1 MTQEIL
7 EKCLRFAAGDKDYQV
22 AYNIKKPGFPDS
34 LLVWSKEEKAVV
46 RGREEGLPFDEI
58 RERLGKSRGARQSLY
73 YALDTVQRKEELYY
87 AWTEFWKEIEPIR
100 DITLAKLCEEEQ
112 ENQKLQDWILK
123 FKDSGVVTVGDF
135 LMECVTMPM
144 TSMSKK
150 FDSTNATIKPIK
162 LAIIDKIRVMVTHG
176 EEIN

>member
-1 MTQEIL
+1 MTRETL

-34 LLVWSKEEKAVV
+34 LLVWNKEEKGVV

-73 YALDTVQRKEELYY
+73 YALDVVQRKEELYY
-87 AWTEFWKEIEPIR
+87 VWTEFWKEIEPIR
-100 DITLAKLCEEEQ
+100 GVTLAELCKDEQ
-112 ENQKLQDWILK
+112 ENQKLQSWILK
-123 FKDSGVVTVGDF
+123 FKDSGVVTVDDF
-135 LMECVTMPM
+135 LMECVSMPM
-144 TSMSKK
+144 TSISKK
-150 FDSTNATIKPIK
+150 FDSTNATMKPIK

-176 EEIN
+176 EDGT

>member
-1 MTQEIL
+1 M
-7 EKCLRFAAGDKDYQV
+7 
-22 AYNIKKPGFPDS
+22 
-34 LLVWSKEEKAVV
+34 
-46 RGREEGLPFDEI
+46 
-58 RERLGKSRGARQSLY
+58 
-73 YALDTVQRKEELYY
+73 
-87 AWTEFWKEIEPIR
+87 
-100 DITLAKLCEEEQ
+100 
-112 ENQKLQDWILK
+112 
-123 FKDSGVVTVGDF
+123 TVGDF